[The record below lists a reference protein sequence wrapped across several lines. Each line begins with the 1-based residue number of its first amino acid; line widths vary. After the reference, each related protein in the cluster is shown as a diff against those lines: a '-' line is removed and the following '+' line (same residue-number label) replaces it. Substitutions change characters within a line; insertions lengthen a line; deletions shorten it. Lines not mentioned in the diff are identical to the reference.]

1 MDVNDVLAIV
11 LDPSEDD
18 AAVMMAE
25 SIVGA
30 AEARAA
36 ALIVTI
42 QLGSAFAEPA
52 ALSHVLE
59 DIAKGPKTA
68 AALTREA
75 IAERLRRSSAMFEL
89 RDVVAETALWD
100 RAVIAH
106 AQLSDIVVLRRA
118 SETEHTRRA
127 LAETVLMRSGRPV
140 LLTPPGWKRARS
152 WERVVIGWNAKRE
165 AVRAVNDAMP
175 FLRAAEKVIVATI
188 DALPTPSGH
197 GQAPGR
203 DLAAFLARRGVDV
216 ELRNVDG
223 IGRTE
228 ARALLDE
235 AIAVNAGMI
244 VMGGYGHTRA
254 AEFVFGGVTRELMLN
269 SPIPLLLS
277 H

>member
-1 MDVNDVLAIV
+1 MDVKDVLAIV
-11 LDPSEDD
+11 LDSSEDD

-25 SIVGA
+25 SIVAA

-59 DIAKGPKTA
+59 DIAKGPQTA
-68 AALTREA
+68 AALAREK

-100 RAVIAH
+100 RAVVAH

-127 LAETVLMRSGRPV
+127 LAEAVLMQSGRPV

-165 AVRAVNDAMP
+165 AVRAINDAMP
-175 FLRAAEKVIVATI
+175 FLRAAEQVIVATI